1 MTQLSVE
8 VSPPREQPL
17 PPGTARP
24 ALPEPAALELLLAIA
39 GLSPEPARVREALQQ
54 SAPVTDTEPDPED
67 VPPSMESI
75 LIAAGAALGLR
86 VLRITRSLRELTERA
101 DEPLPL
107 LLALDRGELA
117 LDRKELALDRKELVL
132 YERHSGRLLV
142 GAVGGA
148 GPQPAERWL
157 RARELAAQLGVSED
171 TPLPWLTAVPAAAV
185 AELAADAAPGH
196 EHEHGHEHGHGH
208 DSGHEHAHSPSPQRR
223 LLALLRTEAPDLWI
237 ILTYAAAIG
246 LLTLATPV
254 AVQALVNQVA
264 FGQLLQPVVVLT
276 LLLLLGLG
284 LSSGLRVLQ
293 SCAVELLQQRLFVRL
308 AADLAHRL
316 PRTAPSDPA
325 AVHGPESASR
335 FLEIATVQKAAAS
348 LLLDGLAVALQ
359 ALIGLVVLAFYHPV
373 LLAFDAVLLACIA
386 AILLG
391 LGRGAVSTSIAESRA
406 KYAVADLLQD
416 LARRPLALRLG
427 HGTAIVS
434 ERADGLLREYLT
446 ARRGHFR
453 ILLRQVVA
461 SLALQALASAALLG
475 AGGALVIAGQLT
487 LGQLVAAELIVSAVV
502 AGVAKFGKHLESYYD
517 LLAALDKIGHLVDLP
532 LERADGELLPAA
544 ATPTGLA
551 VQLRGVAVGAPG
563 AQDRPLLRDLELAV
577 AAGERIAVVGAPG
590 SGRSLLCE
598 LLAGLQPPLRG
609 SLELDGRDTRG
620 LRPEA
625 VRSELALLRGGSGGL
640 LAGPVT
646 RTIAELLRTAAPT
659 ASRFQM
665 QRALTMAGLWP
676 AVAVL
681 PQGLDTPLG
690 SDGQVL
696 SDRQR
701 SRLLVARALLLRPR
715 LIVLDLP
722 LDGGA
727 GSAALDDVAPLFAP
741 GAPWTVIVCAP
752 PGLALPAAIARRF
765 ELRDGTLCP
774 LASPL
779 TNEVPR

>member
-39 GLSPEPARVREALQQ
+39 GLSPEPARVREALKE
-54 SAPVTDTEPDPED
+54 STALADAEPDPEAA
-67 VPPSMESI
+67 PPSTESI

-86 VLRITRSLRELTERA
+86 VLRLTRSLRELTERA
-101 DEPLPL
+101 DESLPL
-107 LLALDRGELA
+107 LLALDRNELA
-117 LDRKELALDRKELVL
+117 L
-132 YERHSGRLLV
+132 YERRGSRLLV
-142 GAVGGA
+142 GEVTGA
-148 GPQPAERWL
+148 APQPAERWL
-157 RARELAAQLGVSED
+157 RARELAAHLGVSED
-171 TPLPWLTAVPAAAV
+171 APLPWLTAVPAAAV
-185 AELAADAAPGH
+185 GELASTAAHGP
-196 EHEHGHEHGHGH
+196 EHGHEPGHGH
-208 DSGHEHAHSPSPQRR
+208 EHDAGAEHAHPLSPQRR

-246 LLTLATPV
+246 LLTLTTPV

-316 PRTAPSDPA
+316 PRTAPA
-325 AVHGPESASR
+325 AAHGPELASR

-391 LGRGAVSTSIAESRA
+391 LGRGAVRTSIAESRA

-427 HGTAIVS
+427 HGTTIVS

-453 ILLRQVVA
+453 VLLRQVTA

-517 LLAALDKIGHLVDLP
+517 LLAAIDKIGHLVDLP
-532 LERADGELLPAA
+532 LERADGELLPPG
-544 ATPTGLA
+544 TVPTGLE
-551 VQLRGVAVGAPG
+551 VRLRGVAVGAPG
-563 AQDRPLLRDLELAV
+563 SPERPPLLRDLELAV
-577 AAGERIAVVGAPG
+577 AAGERIAVFGAPG

-598 LLAGLQPPLRG
+598 LLAGLRPPLHG

-620 LRPEA
+620 LRLAA

-646 RTIAELLRTAAPT
+646 RTIAEFLRTAAPA

-665 QRALTMAGLWP
+665 QRALTAARLWP
-676 AVAVL
+676 EVAVL

-690 SDGQVL
+690 SDGQAL

-727 GSAALDDVAPLFAP
+727 GSAALDDVAPLLAP